1 MDSLCL
7 DTLIEHLDET
17 FRGLPDHRRGS
28 NTTYEIRDAA
38 LAAFSV
44 FMMQSPSFLAH
55 QRDLERRKG
64 FNNVTSLFG
73 AEQIPSDQQIRNLLD
88 PVAPVHLRDPF
99 WWIWEQVRTT
109 PAAATF
115 RGVNESVLCV
125 FDGTYYFSSQK
136 IHCARCS
143 QRQLANGETLYYHS
157 MVTPVLVSPA
167 HNQVLCLDPEFIM
180 PQDGEEKQDCERA
193 AAKRWVERN
202 GERLAAESATILGDD
217 LYANQPFCQLLL
229 EQGLNFILV
238 CKPDSHP
245 TLYQE
250 IELLSKLGAL
260 EEVTERHWNGQFTEV
275 RRYRFLNQLPLTAQ
289 AAPLLVNWCEVT
301 ITHAQTGA
309 QLYYNSFITN
319 FAITADNVAEITAAG
334 RTRWKVENENN
345 NVLKNYGYHLEH
357 NYGHGQ
363 QYLSAILVML
373 NLLAFLVHTVLDLT
387 HPLYQQLR
395 QEVGTRQTFFGDL
408 RTLLRYLPFSSWSHL
423 FAFMRQG
430 LELDP
435 PETALL
441 PLPP

>member
-1 MDSLCL
+1 M
-7 DTLIEHLDET
+7 
-17 FRGLPDHRRGS
+17 
-28 NTTYEIRDAA
+28 
-38 LAAFSV
+38 
-44 FMMQSPSFLAH
+44 
-55 QRDLERRKG
+55 
-64 FNNVTSLFG
+64 
-73 AEQIPSDQQIRNLLD
+73 
-88 PVAPVHLRDPF
+88 
-99 WWIWEQVRTT
+99 
-109 PAAATF
+109 
-115 RGVNESVLCV
+115 NESVLCV

-260 EEVTERHWNGQFTEV
+260 EEVTERHWNGQFTEL

-395 QEVGTRQTFFGDL
+395 QELGTRQTFFGDL